1 MVRRSVETQ
10 LRRFWECSLV
20 PVSAWDR
27 YRRGAVPLL
36 GLVGLLL
43 FLCWDAAAQPLPGVL
58 SGPQGDGEPV
68 ILRAESLEFYRS
80 EQRLVATGLVVVE
93 SGEMRMFADR
103 LDMKTDTGEGI
114 ALGNVRLVTP
124 EDDVRASQLEF
135 NLSED
140 RGILY
145 EAKGTVGGV
154 YQISGQRVE
163 RRGPKRLNVRRGRIT
178 ACRQSRPDWEFRTGK
193 ARIGVGNYV
202 TLNNP
207 SFWIKGVPV
216 FYLPYFVLP
225 IKEERTTGFLPPNFG
240 YSDNDG
246 AVVRSSFFWAM
257 TDWMDSTLGLEYL
270 SERGWKPDVEFRYS
284 LDPLSRGRLEA
295 AYIDDRKDNEEL
307 WRVLI
312 QQQQEFGW
320 NLRGLTQIDL
330 RSERDLVRRFS
341 RDILRESQVRT
352 VSFGTLTKRF
362 PNSVLS
368 VLGASSDGIP
378 EGGTMQQ
385 FRRLP
390 TLSFE
395 QFLTPLLGP
404 ARFGLEASYDRLK
417 ATDVVDGD
425 TVQRLD
431 LFPYITLPLSMAS
444 WLQLTLTAGLRETL
458 YDRRTTD
465 SDEVTRELPDV
476 RVHMAGPAWRR
487 RFAGGKPNQAWTHV
501 MSTALD
507 YRYVPRVS
515 QGDLPGFETLD
526 EAVHLLDPI
535 EAMPLIDR
543 VRAANYARLS
553 FEHRLFAQGI
563 AWAGGGQVT
572 EVARLVLSQGL
583 DIEEASE
590 RHGDLLGPLDVDIEG
605 FFFSRWRLRSMLRV
619 DTATGEMAA
628 ASTILS
634 VRPVPNWRVFVAHN
648 YRQEPDVQYV
658 NGGVN
663 TTLFDQR
670 LRLGYNMRF
679 DGLSGVVRGHNVS
692 LQYTGPCWQVEA
704 SFRIRNTEN
713 TPFFSDTSFTIQVR
727 LFNF

>member
-1 MVRRSVETQ
+1 M
-10 LRRFWECSLV
+10 
-20 PVSAWDR
+20 PVSAWGR
-27 YRRGAVPLL
+27 CHWGMRATGQLL

-43 FLCWDAAAQPLPGVL
+43 LLVWDAAAQSLPEVL
-58 SGPQGDGEPV
+58 SGPQGTGAPV
-68 ILRAESLEFYRS
+68 VLRAESLEFFRS
-80 EQRLVATGLVVVE
+80 EQRLVATGQVVVE
-93 SGEMRMFADR
+93 SGDTQMFADR

-114 ALGNVRLVTP
+114 ALGNVRFVTP

-135 NLSED
+135 NLSRD
-140 RGILY
+140 QGILY
-145 EAKGTVGGV
+145 EAQGTVGGV

-163 RRGPKRLNVRRGRIT
+163 RRGPKRFNVRRGRIT
-178 ACRQSRPDWEFRTGK
+178 TCRQSRPDWEFRTSK
-193 ARIGVGNYV
+193 ARMGGSRYI
-202 TLNNP
+202 TLNHP

-216 FYLPYFVLP
+216 FYLPYLVLP
-225 IKEERTTGFLPPNFG
+225 VKEERTTGLLPPNLG

-246 AVVRSSFFWAM
+246 AVIRSSFFWAM

-270 SERGWKPDVEFRYS
+270 SERGWKPDAEFRYS

-295 AYIDDRKDNEEL
+295 AYIDDRKSGDEL

-368 VLGASSDGIP
+368 VLGTSSDGIP
-378 EGGTMQQ
+378 EGGSTQQ

-395 QFLTPLLGP
+395 QFLTPLFGP
-404 ARFGLEASYDRLK
+404 ALFGLEASYDRLK

-431 LFPYITLPLSMAS
+431 LFPYITLPLTIAP
-444 WLQLTLTAGLRETL
+444 WLQTTLTAGLRGTL
-458 YDRRTTD
+458 YDRRITD
-465 SDEVTRELPDV
+465 SDAVSRELPDV
-476 RVHMAGPAWRR
+476 RVNIAGPAWRR

-515 QGDLPGFETLD
+515 QGELPGFETLD

-535 EAMPLIDR
+535 EATPLIDR
-543 VRAANYARLS
+543 VQAANYARLS
-553 FEHRLFAQGI
+553 FEHRLFAQGV
-563 AWAGGGQVT
+563 AWAGKGQVT
-572 EVARLVLSQGL
+572 EVARLVLSQGF
-583 DIEEASE
+583 DIEDASE

-605 FFFSRWRLRSMLRV
+605 FFLARWRLRSMLRV
-619 DTATGEMAA
+619 ATAAGAMEA

-634 VRPVPNWRVFVAHN
+634 FTPARHWQVFAAHN
-648 YRQEPDVQYV
+648 YRQDPDVQYV
-658 NGGVN
+658 SGGVN

-670 LRLGYNMRF
+670 LRLGYSLRF
-679 DGLSGVVRGHNVS
+679 DGQSGIVRGHNMR
-692 LQYTGPCWQVEA
+692 LQYTGQCWQVEA
-704 SFRIRNTEN
+704 AVRIRNTDN
-713 TPFFSDTSFTIQVR
+713 TPFFSDTSFTIQFR